1 MGLWENVNIK
11 WKILLEHQLCYLT
24 SYKER
29 KKKEIEKYK
38 YDKIGDMIKRGDQK
52 KKKINNK
59 VFVYHFSYQILT
71 HLWFFSLHKDE

>member
-1 MGLWENVNIK
+1 MGLWENVTIK

-52 KKKINNK
+52 KKKDK
-59 VFVYHFSYQILT
+59 
-71 HLWFFSLHKDE
+71 